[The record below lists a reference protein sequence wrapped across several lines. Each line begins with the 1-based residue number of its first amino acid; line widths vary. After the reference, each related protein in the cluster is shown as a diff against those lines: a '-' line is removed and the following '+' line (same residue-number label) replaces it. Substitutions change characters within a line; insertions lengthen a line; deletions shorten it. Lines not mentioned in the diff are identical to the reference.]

1 MTDVNRILRGN
12 TDITHGSVTHPV
24 PVSGINSSTLPW
36 YLSRATG
43 VVALVLMT
51 AVLVI
56 GLLVARNGKLP
67 GLPQFAVTGLHRNLS
82 LVSVAFVAVHIVTA
96 IADSYVSI
104 PLTAVI
110 VPLTSGYER
119 LALSLGAVSIDL
131 TLAVIITSLV
141 RARMGA
147 KTWRAIHLLAYIS
160 WPVAWLHGYTA
171 AKDMQSGWL
180 FALAVASLLA
190 VVAAVAWRLIA
201 ASRDTPRAE
210 RVGQVMSAVH
220 RVTGP
225 MARVTGPMAAVR
237 EPGSHRR
244 TSDRSRR

>member
-1 MTDVNRILRGN
+1 M
-12 TDITHGSVTHPV
+12 
-24 PVSGINSSTLPW
+24 SGINASTLPW

-51 AVLVI
+51 AVLVL
-56 GLLVARNGKLP
+56 GLLVVRNGKLT
-67 GLPQFAVTGLHRNLS
+67 GLPRFAVTGLHRNLS
-82 LVSVAFVAVHIVTA
+82 LVSVAFVGVHIVTA

-104 PLTAVI
+104 PIAAVI

-119 LALSLGAVSIDL
+119 LALGLGAVSIDL
-131 TLAVIITSLV
+131 TLALIITSLI
-141 RARMGA
+141 RSRMNQ
-147 KTWRAIHLLAYIS
+147 KTWRGVHLLAYLS

-180 FALAVASLLA
+180 FALTFAMLLA

-201 ASRDTPRAE
+201 ASRDTPRAQ

-220 RVTGP
+220 
-225 MARVTGPMAAVR
+225 RVTGPMAAVR

-244 TSDRSRR
+244 TSGGGRR